1 MDECKPLKMGSRE
14 ETNMFFKQ
22 QAEINFDNF
31 DYIE

>member
-1 MDECKPLKMGSRE
+1 MGSRE